1 MNSIVSDFNMMQED
15 NWTTGGDFG
24 ADQSGEEVDMM
35 SYSSTS
41 GGDDYQ
47 DYAADMQQGSSA
59 DGFNMED
66 ATSYGMSQT
75 MDHSQDS

>member
-1 MNSIVSDFNMMQED
+1 
-15 NWTTGGDFG
+15 
-24 ADQSGEEVDMM
+24 M